1 MKKLYFFIIISACA
15 LLQVTIVDYFKVF
28 TVKPD
33 LILISMVIVNLLL
46 DWRWAFGLSIFAGTL
61 KDILCLSAFGTNTLL
76 FALWSFLIIK
86 LSRKISLENIYL
98 RAALMFV
105 VVFASDI
112 MARPPVPAGIFLRIA
127 FLEAVYAAILLPLV
141 YRAVMPLACP

>member
-1 MKKLYFFIIISACA
+1 
-15 LLQVTIVDYFKVF
+15 VTLADYFKVF

-33 LILISMVIVNLLL
+33 LILISMVVVNLLL
-46 DWRWAFGLSIFAGTL
+46 DWRWAFALSVFAGML
-61 KDILCLSAFGTNTLL
+61 KDILCVSAFGTNTLI

-86 LSRKISLENIYL
+86 LSRKISLENICL

-105 VVFASDI
+105 VVFASGI
-112 MARPPVPAGIFLRIA
+112 AARPPVPAGILLRIV

-141 YRAVMPLACP
+141 CRAVRPLTPS